1 MENVDQ
7 YSDEERA
14 CLRMIWLL
22 VHHKGTNQNA
32 NCSVNS
38 PETWSQKCWKIEA
51 S

>member
-7 YSDEERA
+7 YSHEERA

-22 VHHKGTNQNA
+22 VHHKGTNQN
-32 NCSVNS
+32 VNS

-51 S
+51 F